1 MPTPPLSHETIMERL
16 GVVAAIASEGGFFVH
31 PEEPQGRVSAIEEAH
46 RRGHGDAAQF
56 RRAVD
61 YAQRILGITWRD
73 VLEPAKEPATEGE
86 EHIDPD
92 AIIERLI
99 KGKAA
104 ADKVRLNRHNLRIPV
119 RPEPFA
125 VAFIGDPHLDSAGCN
140 HAQLWRDMA
149 LLRAAKVR
157 AVNMG
162 DILDNWP
169 TGGKLA
175 KKLHHSPLTRPEAL
189 ALARKFI
196 VDTGVRFDA
205 HILGNHDEWP
215 GDDYAA
221 LLSGWAAEASTRLVP
236 WGLTITY
243 VCGETEFRIQAHH
256 DFTGHSMYNPLHGLM
271 RRAREEGRCH
281 LYVAGHRHNAATGG
295 YEDGH
300 RGKRYN
306 FMRVKGYK
314 EGDEYA
320 FVKGYAEQR
329 EGHSGLAVFNPWAE
343 TLEGQCRTFLDIA
356 DGVAFLEALRNRG
369 RDSEIARAS

>member
-1 MPTPPLSHETIMERL
+1 MPTPPISHEVVLDRL
-16 GVVAAIASEGGFFVH
+16 RTVAEIAAEGGFFVY
-31 PEEPQGRVSAIEEAH
+31 PEEPKGRASAIEEAA
-46 RRGHGDAAQF
+46 RRGKADASQF
-56 RRAVD
+56 RRAVL
-61 YAQRILGITWRD
+61 YASRILGVTWRD
-73 VLEPAKEPATEGE
+73 VLKSATEPARDGE
-86 EHIDPD
+86 KIIDAD
-92 AIIERLI
+92 LIIERLI

-140 HAQLWRDMA
+140 HSRLWRDLE
-149 LLRAAKVR
+149 LLRVAKVR
-157 AVNMG
+157 AINLG
-162 DILDNWP
+162 DLLDNWP

-189 ALARKFI
+189 ALARKF
-196 VDTGVRFDA
+196 VVGSGVRFDA

-215 GDDYAA
+215 GDDYAT
-221 LLSGWAAEASTRLVP
+221 LLSEWASEASTRIVP
-236 WGLTITY
+236 WGLNITY
-243 VCGETEFRIQAHH
+243 VCGEREFRIQAHH
-256 DFTGHSMYNPLHGLM
+256 DFPGHSMYNPLHGLM
-271 RRAREEGRCH
+271 RRAREEGRCD

-300 RGKRYN
+300 RGKRYS

-320 FVKGYAEQR
+320 FVKGYGEQR

-343 TLEGQCRTFLDIA
+343 TMEGATRTFLDIA
-356 DGVAFLEALRNRG
+356 DGVAFLEALRSRG
-369 RDSEIARAS
+369 RDGA